1 MSSFPGC
8 WSGRGLGGVGGRS
21 GVETFGMQEEGKKLL
36 AIIGSAF
43 SSILLKATTNI
54 NLKDFDDW
62 GKKFEE
68 KDFMTDRLK
77 RF

>member
-1 MSSFPGC
+1 
-8 WSGRGLGGVGGRS
+8 
-21 GVETFGMQEEGKKLL
+21 MQEEGKKLL